1 MYVDVDIV
9 QRIKVVGIF
18 GLQIYKVTTGTLLS
32 LFVPQKCGDQIC
44 TINENLNNNDV
55 DSKLVLYWNIF
66 SMITFFLYYITE
78 LYREEFAIKY
88 LDVDNDKPDNSLK
101 NIIKGDK
108 ILDKKMDKLNYYY
121 YRLLRI
127 NCVVYGLNILMSI
140 KILHDRYHSISTIS
154 CFLSFTL
161 LVLMKLYNSYIVAYQ
176 SVKNDKMMSA
186 YMCEFI
192 SYNVLDKDY
201 IEYKKNK
208 VSENDINIENMP

>member
-66 SMITFFLYYITE
+66 SMITFFMYYITE

-121 YRLLRI
+121 YKLLRI